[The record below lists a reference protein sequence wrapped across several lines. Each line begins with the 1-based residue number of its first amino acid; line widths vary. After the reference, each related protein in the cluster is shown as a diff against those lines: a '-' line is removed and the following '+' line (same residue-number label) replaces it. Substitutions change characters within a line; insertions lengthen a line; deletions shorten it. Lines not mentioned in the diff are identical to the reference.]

1 MPRTKEVIVLY
12 TDDGIGNS
20 IGEIVGEVVRCKDC
34 IHRPIPMGKSAP
46 VAPLWMNPEVG
57 YQEDDMTCP
66 YLCDDN
72 WYNKMPDDN
81 GYCDK
86 GERKEES
93 L

>member
-1 MPRTKEVIVLY
+1 MSNSWNTALAHDGKIV
-12 TDDGIGNS
+12 NKV
-20 IGEIVGEVVRCKDC
+20 EMVAVVRCKDC

-46 VAPLWMNPEVG
+46 VAPLWMNPEAG